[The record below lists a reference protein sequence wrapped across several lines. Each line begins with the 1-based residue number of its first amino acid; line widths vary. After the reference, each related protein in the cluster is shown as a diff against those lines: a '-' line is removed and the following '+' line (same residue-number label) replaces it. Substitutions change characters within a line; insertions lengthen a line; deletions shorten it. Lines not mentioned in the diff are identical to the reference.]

1 MAKDI
6 NITSR
11 EWCELVF
18 TGKNRDYGAYAI
30 RKNSSKRH
38 IIAYIVIIACI
49 MLVMLAPTLVELLTP
64 VKHDEGITE
73 VTALSD
79 IKIELPEENKVEQIN
94 VPPPPTL
101 KTTIKFTAPVIK
113 KDEEVPD
120 EEIKTQ
126 EELFD
131 AKAAI
136 SIADVQG
143 NDDEAGKDIA
153 DLDEHRLITEQKDEV
168 FLVGSVEQNPEFP
181 GGQDAMMK
189 WIYNEL
195 KYPVIAM
202 EMGIGGRVTVS
213 FVVGKDGAI
222 RDITILRGV
231 DPSLDKEAIRVVS
244 KMPKWIPGRQGGNPV
259 SVKFMLP
266 IVFQMRQR

>member
-18 TGKNRDYGAYAI
+18 RERNRDYGAYAL
-30 RKNSSKRH
+30 RKDSSKRH
-38 IIAYIVIIACI
+38 IVAYIIIIACI
-49 MLVMLAPTLVELLTP
+49 ILVMLAPTLVELLTP

-79 IKIELPEENKVEQIN
+79 IKIELPEENKIEQVN

-136 SIADVQG
+136 SIADVKG
-143 NDDEAGKDIA
+143 NDDETGKDIA

-181 GGQDAMMK
+181 GGQEAMMK

-213 FVVGKDGAI
+213 FVVGKDGSI
-222 RDITILRGV
+222 RDIAIMRGV
-231 DPSLDKEAIRVVS
+231 DASLDKEAIRVVS

>member
-18 TGKNRDYGAYAI
+18 TGKNRDYGAYAL

-49 MLVMLAPTLVELLTP
+49 ILVMLAPTLVELLTP

-101 KTTIKFTAPVIK
+101 ITTIKFTAPVIK
-113 KDEEVPD
+113 KEEEVPD
-120 EEIKTQ
+120 EEIKT
-126 EELFD
+126 
-131 AKAAI
+131 
-136 SIADVQG
+136 
-143 NDDEAGKDIA
+143 
-153 DLDEHRLITEQKDEV
+153 R
-168 FLVGSVEQNPEFP
+168 
-181 GGQDAMMK
+181 
-189 WIYNEL
+189 
-195 KYPVIAM
+195 
-202 EMGIGGRVTVS
+202 R
-213 FVVGKDGAI
+213 
-222 RDITILRGV
+222 
-231 DPSLDKEAIRVVS
+231 
-244 KMPKWIPGRQGGNPV
+244 
-259 SVKFMLP
+259 
-266 IVFQMRQR
+266 